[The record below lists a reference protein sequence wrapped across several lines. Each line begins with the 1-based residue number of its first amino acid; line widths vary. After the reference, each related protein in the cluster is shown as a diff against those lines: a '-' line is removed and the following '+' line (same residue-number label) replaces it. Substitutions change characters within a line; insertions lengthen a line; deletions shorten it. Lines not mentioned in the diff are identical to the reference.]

1 MVVTCIAIVLFYILN
16 LVKTRKDGS
25 IFTAGLISAYIAY
38 LGWSAMASRPDA
50 ECNPFKESTPNLI
63 SQIVVG
69 ASFTFFSLFSI
80 SFMSNE
86 QKAESSNGAKRI
98 VSEDV
103 EDSKATQVE
112 DITLRDG
119 SVKTA
124 EEAAIFPVTKQ
135 SIIF

>member
-1 MVVTCIAIVLFYILN
+1 
-16 LVKTRKDGS
+16 
-25 IFTAGLISAYIAY
+25 
-38 LGWSAMASRPDA
+38 
-50 ECNPFKESTPNLI
+50 
-63 SQIVVG
+63 VVG

-86 QKAESSNGAKRI
+86 PKEESSNGAKRI